1 LGLFAGEMVC
11 RVDRIRRKREQ
22 LLVEDTRLPAALF
35 PRLQKP
41 VPRITNLA
49 DIYGLQLGEALERV
63 CVIAASADIAEALG
77 VTDGTLVLM
86 SDRVVHLRD
95 GRPAEWRVTYSLDQ
109 ENLARLIVRL

>member
-1 LGLFAGEMVC
+1 MHLKT
-11 RVDRIRRKREQ
+11 R
-22 LLVEDTRLPAALF
+22 DTARSRGALS
-35 PRLQKP
+35 PGKWQ
-41 VPRITNLA
+41 
-49 DIYGLQLGEALERV
+49 RV